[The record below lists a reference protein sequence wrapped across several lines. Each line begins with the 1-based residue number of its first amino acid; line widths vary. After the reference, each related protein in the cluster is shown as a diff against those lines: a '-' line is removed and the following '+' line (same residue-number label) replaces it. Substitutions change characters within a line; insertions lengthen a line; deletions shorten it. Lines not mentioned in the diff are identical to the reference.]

1 MDAVRAVH
9 AAGIV
14 HRDIKPTNV
23 MVSATGPVLVD
34 FGIAM
39 GEGESH
45 VTRTGLVM
53 GTPGFIAPEIIEGTE
68 SDEITDWWSVSSVLA
83 FAATG
88 KPVFGTKPMMAVLE
102 REASGNA
109 NLTGLPA
116 TTMTAFRAAL
126 NPDRSKRC
134 TPEQLLQAITVDAFN
149 PGAWQQYDDDAAQSG
164 QTDVM
169 RPLTIPVCATRVCYG
184 ARMSR
189 PNQVRS
195 RLQPSPRQECQ
206 GKPRCP
212 AFGPLCSGSSDNRR
226 PHRMRRFRRFRG
238 SQTPAKPL
246 TLHPPVFDGYHQ
258 SGQEQ
263 MPEPRTE
270 PYRSGSTAT
279 GKYRVFSGTRQRPDG
294 ADVPPH
300 PTYAADHAGR
310 HRSDRIVAPTADIG
324 SAHLHHA
331 IRFHGQRRT
340 NHAHATAA
348 DDGPTHGRCGHDRSN
363 GRNRA
368 VIIRRHRGNPGD
380 G

>member
-1 MDAVRAVH
+1 
-9 AAGIV
+9 
-14 HRDIKPTNV
+14 
-23 MVSATGPVLVD
+23 
-34 FGIAM
+34 
-39 GEGESH
+39 
-45 VTRTGLVM
+45 M

-169 RPLTIPVCATRVCYG
+169 RPFDHTGLRNPRLLC

-195 RLQPSPRQECQ
+195 DCSRHQ
-206 GKPRCP
+206 GRNAK
-212 AFGPLCSGSSDNRR
+212 ANRDA
-226 PHRMRRFRRFRG
+226 RRSARF
-238 SQTPAKPL
+238 
-246 TLHPPVFDGYHQ
+246 
-258 SGQEQ
+258 
-263 MPEPRTE
+263 
-270 PYRSGSTAT
+270 
-279 GKYRVFSGTRQRPDG
+279 
-294 ADVPPH
+294 
-300 PTYAADHAGR
+300 AADHRTIGALTVC
-310 HRSDRIVAPTADIG
+310 DG
-324 SAHLHHA
+324 SADSEA
-331 IRFHGQRRT
+331 PKRR
-340 NHAHATAA
+340 
-348 DDGPTHGRCGHDRSN
+348 PSR
-363 GRNRA
+363 
-368 VIIRRHRGNPGD
+368 
-380 G
+380 